1 MLFAFV
7 NDNKVLK
14 IEEYES
20 YEEAPSSHTYQAV
33 IDLTGLDPQPQVGW
47 FFENGVLV
55 SNLKPLKARQLRIA
69 MAIIGV
75 TSQMVEDAIALL
87 DEPDR
92 TFALINWQ
100 YADEIYRSEP
110 LVQGLALSIG
120 LTHEQLDE
128 MWITGAKL

>member
-1 MLFAFV
+1 M
-7 NDNKVLK
+7 
-14 IEEYES
+14 
-20 YEEAPSSHTYQAV
+20 
-33 IDLTGLDPQPQVGW
+33 IDLTGLDPQPKVGW
-47 FFENGVLV
+47 FFENGILV

-69 MAIIGV
+69 MAIVGV
-75 TSQMVEDAIALL
+75 TSAMVEEAISFL

-128 MWITGAKL
+128 MWIAGAKL

>member
-14 IEEYES
+14 IEEYADYES
-20 YEEAPSSHTYQAV
+20 TPEPHTYQAV
-33 IDLTGLDPQPQVGW
+33 IDLTGLDPQPKVGW
-47 FFENGVLV
+47 FFENGILV

-69 MAIIGV
+69 MAIVGV
-75 TSQMVEDAIALL
+75 TSAMVEEAISFL